1 MSVPIAIIGTGIAGL
16 SAAHALRSAGQT
28 VQLFDKG
35 HGSGGRMASKRSEAG
50 TLDLGAQY
58 FTARDRRFL
67 DALQHWREE
76 GWVDEWKPALYQYR
90 DGQLSPSPD
99 EQPRWVG
106 IPRMSAITRAL
117 LTDLQVVF
125 SCRITEVFR
134 GKQHWH
140 LQDAEGQN
148 HGPFNQ
154 VLIAIPLPG
163 HAAAG
168 QRAETGGHRRERG
181 HGADLGGGAGL
192 PRGTRHPGAGLLRA
206 RQSDRLA
213 GLQSQ
218 QAGARHRPRHL
229 GAARH
234 QPVEPAAHRHGQE
247 DVIEHLRCA
256 FAEVIGCAV
265 PEAAFSIAHRWLYA
279 PGGGSPVGRPRRSRP
294 GHLRL
299 RRLVL
304 QRPRRRRLAQRPGS
318 RAAPAGTSL
327 RDRAVAW
334 RPDVTRKY
342 LYKYI
347 DLYKISS
354 RMCRMTAWL
363 SSCARTSFPSG
374 DDTDARISPPFPVA
388 PTRHQRLPARR
399 TGALQR
405 RPQAIRALRGTGATR
420 RIRLLLPGT
429 GHRPGHAAPGDS
441 PGRHSGSRRGAEP
454 RRPGGRRSARRIC
467 AASGATGGCAG
478 RVHLHATFA
487 VLRAAT
493 GQGLP

>member
-154 VLIAIPLPG
+154 VLIAIPAPQATPLLASVPKL
-163 HAAAG
+163 AATAASVVMEPTWAVALG
-168 QRAETGGHRRERG
+168 FREVL
-181 HGADLGGGAGL
+181 D
-192 PRGTRHPGAGLLRA
+192 TR
-206 RQSDRLA
+206 
-213 GLQSQ
+213 
-218 QAGARHRPRHL
+218 
-229 GAARH
+229 
-234 QPVEPAAHRHGQE
+234 
-247 DVIEHLRCA
+247 C
-256 FAEVIGCAV
+256 
-265 PEAAFSIAHRWLYA
+265 
-279 PGGGSPVGRPRRSRP
+279 
-294 GHLRL
+294 
-299 RRLVL
+299 
-304 QRPRRRRLAQRPGS
+304 
-318 RAAPAGTSL
+318 RAASCTAVRSPGWPAI
-327 RDRAVAW
+327 AA
-334 RPDVTRKY
+334 
-342 LYKYI
+342 
-347 DLYKISS
+347 S
-354 RMCRMTAWL
+354 R
-363 SSCARTSFPSG
+363 
-374 DDTDARISPPFPVA
+374 
-388 PTRHQRLPARR
+388 
-399 TGALQR
+399 
-405 RPQAIRALRGTGATR
+405 GATPPST
-420 RIRLLLPGT
+420 PGCCT
-429 GHRPGHAAPGDS
+429 PP
-441 PGRHSGSRRGAEP
+441 
-454 RRPGGRRSARRIC
+454 
-467 AASGATGGCAG
+467 ASGAGSTSTWPRKTWSSTCA
-478 RVHLHATFA
+478 A
-487 VLRAAT
+487 
-493 GQGLP
+493 PSPK

>member
-154 VLIAIPLPG
+154 VLIAIPAPQATPLLASVPKLAATAASVVMEPTWAVALGFREVLDTPVQGCFVHGSPIAWLACQSAYHAHAVRKASPLPSS
-163 HAAAG
+163 
-168 QRAETGGHRRERG
+168 
-181 HGADLGGGAGL
+181 
-192 PRGTRHPGAGLLRA
+192 P
-206 RQSDRLA
+206 
-213 GLQSQ
+213 
-218 QAGARHRPRHL
+218 
-229 GAARH
+229 H
-234 QPVEPAAHRHGQE
+234 QVKR
-247 DVIEHLRCA
+247 
-256 FAEVIGCAV
+256 
-265 PEAAFSIAHRWLYA
+265 A
-279 PGGGSPVGRPRRSRP
+279 PGPASCIS
-294 GHLRL
+294 
-299 RRLVL
+299 
-304 QRPRRRRLAQRPGS
+304 RRRLS
-318 RAAPAGTSL
+318 
-327 RDRAVAW
+327 
-334 RPDVTRKY
+334 
-342 LYKYI
+342 
-347 DLYKISS
+347 
-354 RMCRMTAWL
+354 
-363 SSCARTSFPSG
+363 
-374 DDTDARISPPFPVA
+374 
-388 PTRHQRLPARR
+388 
-399 TGALQR
+399 
-405 RPQAIRALRGTGATR
+405 
-420 RIRLLLPGT
+420 
-429 GHRPGHAAPGDS
+429 
-441 PGRHSGSRRGAEP
+441 
-454 RRPGGRRSARRIC
+454 
-467 AASGATGGCAG
+467 
-478 RVHLHATFA
+478 
-487 VLRAAT
+487 
-493 GQGLP
+493 